1 MPSFLPRRSPRVP
14 DPAALV
20 LFSGLVLVS
29 GLVPFTP
36 ISHAQESGPGIRIQA
51 ASSAVI
57 AEGSGKPAMRQC
69 HAFYFNIQHSCWFGV
84 DCMVPATRAHV
95 GVFTLVEVPDMGT
108 TRGWITA
115 VYQTPRLNVPTVP
128 AEPVPLVK
136 DEAVIDLNVP
146 EGMIV
151 TATVDG
157 TSVEATHAQGRYA
170 IGGLKPGTPYKA
182 VFRVEE
188 QEAENAL
195 GVALTREVEFM
206 AGDVVRLDFRGAEP
220 AAGQE

>member
-1 MPSFLPRRSPRVP
+1 MTPCHSRRFPRITGPILL
-14 DPAALV
+14 AAC
-20 LFSGLVLVS
+20 S
-29 GLVPFTP
+29 GLVPVFPMAPT
-36 ISHAQESGPGIRIQA
+36 SAAESGPGIRIQA

-69 HAFYFNIQHSCWFGV
+69 HAFYFNLQHSCWFGV

-136 DEAVIDLNVP
+136 NEAVIDLDVP
-146 EGMIV
+146 EGLIV

-157 TSVEATHAQGRYA
+157 TTVEATHAQGRFA
-170 IGGLKPGTPYKA
+170 IGGLRPDTAYKA
-182 VFRVEE
+182 VFRAEAP
-188 QEAENAL
+188 EAEDAL
-195 GVALTREVEFM
+195 PVVVTREIEFM
-206 AGDVVRLDFRGAEP
+206 AGDVVRLDFRGSEP
-220 AAGQE
+220 AADLVDP